1 MPQIRLEPS
10 NPRTLEPF
18 FYHRFHRFPGHSIPL
33 SLDPS
38 TPLLI
43 NRQGRQERQGSEQDV
58 RSFALEWTL
67 GFGAWSLTAN
77 CHLQTGHWR
86 LRRACPLPSSV
97 LSLYPF
103 ISRSLDPFSALGH
116 WSTRALS
123 LASHI
128 SHLTSYIL
136 HLTSSLRPPPFWLL
150 ALAFWLLTSL
160 CVLASS
166 I

>member
-18 FYHRFHRFPGHSIPL
+18 FYHRFHRFPGHSTPL

-116 WSTRALS
+116 WSTWALEHS
-123 LASHI
+123 PLL
-128 SHLTSYIL
+128 LTSLIL
-136 HLTSSLRPPPFWLL
+136 HLTSCISHRPSALRRFGFWLL
-150 ALAFWLLTSL
+150 PFGF
-160 CVLASS
+160 
-166 I
+166 